1 MYMRKIA
8 AAAVAIVA
16 KYFAHRPT
24 NRVIC
29 TSYKLHVQA
38 WPFYMVY
45 FRLQAKVCQF
55 REILSIVRTLIHYR
69 EIINIRYLALIEPHE
84 NLKSK

>member
-1 MYMRKIA
+1 MYMRKSA

-24 NRVIC
+24 NRVIEC
-29 TSYKLHVQA
+29 TSYKVHVQA

-45 FRLQAKVCQF
+45 FRVQVEFLYMQQKVNIF
-55 REILSIVRTLIHYR
+55 KYRLSSLNRQLKYD
-69 EIINIRYLALIEPHE
+69 EP
-84 NLKSK
+84 

>member
-1 MYMRKIA
+1 MRKIA

-16 KYFAHRPT
+16 KHFAHRPT

-29 TSYKLHVQA
+29 TSYKVHVQA

-45 FRLQAKVCQF
+45 FRVQVQF
-55 REILSIVRTLIHYR
+55 LLFYDTFKSINSL
-69 EIINIRYLALIEPHE
+69 IRYRVSIKIRNTNFLA
-84 NLKSK
+84 NNQTK